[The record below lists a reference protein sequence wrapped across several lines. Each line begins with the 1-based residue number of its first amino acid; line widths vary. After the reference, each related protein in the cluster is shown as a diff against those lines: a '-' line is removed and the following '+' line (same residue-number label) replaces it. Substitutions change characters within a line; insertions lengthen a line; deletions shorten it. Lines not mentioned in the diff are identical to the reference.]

1 MDEMIT
7 ENPQEILRKSSKI
20 KNNQINDN
28 IETVD

>member
-7 ENPQEILRKSSKI
+7 ENSQEILRKSSKI